1 MTHVIEKNRIPLI
14 AVNDPADWSVFR
26 ILAPFVYIENDS
38 NILPSIPVKIK
49 CIITELQ
56 LLY

>member
-1 MTHVIEKNRIPLI
+1 M

-38 NILPSIPVKIK
+38 NSLPIIPEK
-49 CIITELQ
+49 
-56 LLY
+56 